1 MGLTRPIVEDHG
13 ADLVDIE
20 VVGSPNNQTVRLLVY
35 KTPGVTVSLCVA
47 ISREAADLLDVEDP
61 IPGRYRL
68 EVTSPGLARPLVT
81 DGDFSRA
88 AGRLVKVVL
97 TTGPTHLGR
106 LQEWDCDSVTL
117 AGDGGKI
124 GARRQP
130 GDQQNL
136 RIERGTIG
144 KATIQAEF

>member
-1 MGLTRPIVEDHG
+1 MELTRPIVEDHG

-20 VVGSPNNQTVRLLVY
+20 VVGSVNNQTVRLLVY
-35 KTPGVTVSLCVA
+35 KTPGVTVDLCAA

-68 EVTSPGLARPLVT
+68 EVTSPGLDRPLAT
-81 DGDFSRA
+81 DADFSRA

-97 TTGPTHLGR
+97 TTGAAHLGR
-106 LQEWDCDSVTL
+106 LQEWDRNSITVTR
-117 AGDGGKI
+117 DGRKRGVK
-124 GARRQP
+124 RQS
-130 GDQQNL
+130 GDQQSL

-144 KATIQAEF
+144 KATIQAEL